1 MDIYVHR
8 IGRTCRSVDGSASG
22 KAITLFTQEN
32 KQFAFQLVKFFQVSE
47 QKVPPALRAL
57 ASGVTEKEV
66 KKGSVG
72 LGFMDQDVMKYG
84 ERDAF
89 ESYYE
94 KEKETKSEGVAVG
107 SSQGVYQTM
116 YDPSSNT
123 YTMVNRQPSVS
134 APLAPASTAV
144 NGFVRSNRQEEHDIP
159 VSAYG
164 GPDDE
169 WDSSMMAMESALA
182 AIQARRKEK
191 MGSKEDVR
199 VDRSRRSHSRSRH
212 SHSRSHRS
220 HSRSHR
226 SHSRSHRSHHHS
238 HRHHYSRSRSRSGS
252 RYSSHRHRSG
262 SRRHHSYS
270 CLFGDSSTMKR
281 RTKKSRLHFLLPFFC
296 CVLLAHYLNETRLRR
311 FQYDSNDNITT
322 YNVFSNRIPHFI
334 AVLLTI
340 RG

>member
-144 NGFVRSNRQEEHDIP
+144 NGFVRSNRQEVHDIP

-199 VDRSRRSHSRSRH
+199 VDRSRRSHSRSR
-212 SHSRSHRS
+212 RS

-238 HRHHYSRSRSRSGS
+238 HRHHYSRSRS
-252 RYSSHRHRSG
+252 RSG

>member
-57 ASGVTEKEV
+57 ASGVTEKEA
-66 KKGSVG
+66 KKGSAG
-72 LGFMDQDVMKYG
+72 LGYMDQDVMKYG

-116 YDPSSNT
+116 YDPASNT

-134 APLAPASTAV
+134 VSLAPASTAV
-144 NGFVRSNRQEEHDIP
+144 NGFVHSNRQEVHDIP

-191 MGSKEDVR
+191 MGNKEDVR
-199 VDRSRRSHSRSRH
+199 VDRSRSGRDRH
-212 SHSRSHRS
+212 SRS

-226 SHSRSHRSHHHS
+226 SRSRSHRSHHHT

-252 RYSSHRHRSG
+252 RYNSHRHRSG
-262 SRRHHSYS
+262 SRRHHLYS

-281 RTKKSRLHFLLPFFC
+281 RTKKSRLHVLLPFFC
-296 CVLLAHYLNETRLRR
+296 FVLLAHYLNETRLRR
-311 FQYDSNDNITT
+311 FQYHGNDSIAT
-322 YNVFSNRIPHFI
+322 YNVFPNPIPHFI
-334 AVLLTI
+334 AFLLTI
-340 RG
+340 PGWGEFHV